1 MADFLFFFPK
11 NKRAASYDLQC
22 YAVDLKRAKPITST
36 AIVILALSVCYGNIW
51 GSKKLKK
58 KLTPP

>member
-51 GSKKLKK
+51 GGKKF
-58 KLTPP
+58 